1 MKKYFGAL
9 MMITMLTTSMPQII
23 KGQCETDEFL
33 DRCASNLGT
42 YNYIKT
48 FITQTS
54 SKKKTNPE
62 SLYVFS
68 KGSTYKIIACLGDP
82 GGNMIINLY
91 DKNHNLIASTYNEET
106 KKHYSELQYP
116 CPVTG
121 VYYIRTTFEGI
132 KEGCGMC
139 ILGFSKDEL

>member
-9 MMITMLTTSMPQII
+9 MMITILTASMPQII

-33 DRCASNLGT
+33 DKCASNLGT

-62 SLYVFS
+62 NLYVFS

-106 KKHYSELQYP
+106 KKHYTELQYP